1 LDQTFLP
8 EKYFEEICAVP
19 HGSYHEKPL
28 SDHLVRFAEAH
39 GLKYKQYPNWNVIIY
54 KPASPGY
61 EDHAPVML
69 QAHIDMVC
77 EKEPGYEHDFEKDP
91 LKLYVED

>member
-1 LDQTFLP
+1 M
-8 EKYFEEICAVP
+8 
-19 HGSYHEKPL
+19 
-28 SDHLVRFAEAH
+28 
-39 GLKYKQYPNWNVIIY
+39 KYKQYPNWNVIIY

-91 LKLYVED
+91 LKLYVEDGFLHAEGTTLGADDGVGVAYMMAFLDDDTLPHPPLE